1 MGAGGDAV
9 MEITRRWYCGF
20 YFGQGGEMGRVENLI
35 PESLIPAAVAWST
48 LGADLSTLLPSVT
61 AVTGPTLV

>member
-1 MGAGGDAV
+1 
-9 MEITRRWYCGF
+9 
-20 YFGQGGEMGRVENLI
+20 MGRVENLI